1 MNDTNLKLSD
11 EAIGQVAK
19 LIQLAILTGTDVVD
33 NLRTLCLV
41 TDGESLYLSTG
52 YKEAFNANLD
62 KLAEEV
68 QENSS
73 NPEDTE
79 TANFDQANATKI
91 FS

>member
-1 MNDTNLKLSD
+1 MSDTNLKLSD

-19 LIQLAILTGTDVVD
+19 LIQLAILTGTDIVD
-33 NLRTLCLV
+33 NLRTLRLV

-68 QENSS
+68 QEKSS
-73 NPEDTE
+73 NLEDT
-79 TANFDQANATKI
+79 TDTDFDQASTTKI